1 MSFAN
6 LIKSRRS
13 TRNFIDRPV
22 EVEKIEALTKALLYS
37 PTGKRKNHWDFLF
50 IEDKVMLLTLSECK
64 PHGANLIEGAAL
76 AIVVVG
82 DSVQS
87 DTWIEDCSIASIIL
101 QLQAEE
107 LALGS
112 CWVQIH
118 KRPHNNEKTAEDFV
132 KEQLNIPR
140 SKNVLSLIA
149 IGYPAKKRAPIDES
163 ELLYHKIHKGKY

>member
-22 EVEKIEALTKALLYS
+22 EVEKIEALTKALL
-37 PTGKRKNHWDFLF
+37 
-50 IEDKVMLLTLSECK
+50 
-64 PHGANLIEGAAL
+64 
-76 AIVVVG
+76 